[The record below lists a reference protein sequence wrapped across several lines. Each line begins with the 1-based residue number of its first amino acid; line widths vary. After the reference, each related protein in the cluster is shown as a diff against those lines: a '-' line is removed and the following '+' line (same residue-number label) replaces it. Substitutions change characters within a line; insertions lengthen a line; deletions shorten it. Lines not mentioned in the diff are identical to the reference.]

1 MKVVL
6 FCGGLGMRLRDF
18 SETIPKPMV
27 NIGFRPI
34 LWHVMK
40 YYAHFGYKDFILC
53 LGYKADVIKSYFRNY
68 DESVSND
75 FILSSGNEITL
86 LNSDIQDWNISF
98 IDTGIN
104 ANIGQRLKAVQPL
117 LEGEGVF
124 LANYTDGLTDL
135 DLPTYVADALRWG
148 KTASFLCVRPTQTFH
163 VVSVRD
169 EGVVSGIAPVTES
182 DVWINSGFFVLR
194 PEIFDL
200 INEGEDLVVEPFRR
214 LIKQEQLYAYKY
226 TGFWTAMDTFR
237 DKDRLDQMYASGD
250 APWEVWR
257 QDRVVRPER

>member
-1 MKVVL
+1 VKVVL
-6 FCGGLGMRLRDF
+6 FCGGLGMRLRDY
-18 SETIPKPMV
+18 SDTIPKPMV

-53 LGYKADVIKSYFRNY
+53 LGYKADVVKSYFRNY

-75 FILSSGNEITL
+75 FILDGNELTL
-86 LNSDIQDWNISF
+86 LNSDIHDWKISF
-98 IDTGIN
+98 IDTWIN
-104 ANIGQRLKAVQPL
+104 ANVGQRLKAVEPL
-117 LEGEGVF
+117 LEGEEAF
-124 LANYTDGLTDL
+124 LANYTDGLSDL
-135 DLPTYVADALRWG
+135 DLNAYVDDALGTG

-169 EGVVSGIAPVTES
+169 GGTVSNIAPVTQS

-194 PEIFDL
+194 PEIFEV
-200 INEGEDLVVEPFRR
+200 IHQGEDLVVEPFHR
-214 LIKQEQLYAYKY
+214 LIEQEQLYAHKY

-237 DKDRLDQMYASGD
+237 DKDRLDQMHASGD

-257 QDRVVRPER
+257 QDRVLRPGL

>member
-1 MKVVL
+1 VKVVL
-6 FCGGLGMRLRDF
+6 FCGGLGMRLRDY

-53 LGYKADVIKSYFRNY
+53 LGYKADVVKSYFRNY

-75 FILSSGNEITL
+75 FILDGNELTL
-86 LNSDIQDWNISF
+86 LNSDIHDWKISL
-98 IDTGIN
+98 IDTGVN
-104 ANIGQRLKAVQPL
+104 ANVGQRLKAVEPL
-117 LEGEGVF
+117 LEGEEAF

-135 DLPTYVADALRWG
+135 DLNAYVNDALGTG

-169 EGVVSGIAPVTES
+169 GGTVSNIAPVTQS

-194 PEIFDL
+194 PEIFEV
-200 INEGEDLVVEPFRR
+200 IHQGEDLVVEPFHR
-214 LIKQEQLYAYKY
+214 LIEQEQLYAHKY

-250 APWEVWR
+250 APWELWR
-257 QDRVVRPER
+257 QDRVLRPGP